1 MMAFQ
6 TPTELPL
13 LRTDYRPDVQHYPV
27 EVPAIK
33 SGAEYYFETDS
44 GLKYQ
49 VIFARKKSSYL
60 EHIINFS
67 VLSDEFEDEYSET
80 NRGEI
85 YRVIATVIEII
96 RIFHQHHA
104 SSTSYEFSG
113 EFKPGNETRETSIRT
128 LLYYRKA
135 REILHP
141 DWEFEIQGNK
151 VVVRHIKRSR
161 LVSGEL

>member
-1 MMAFQ
+1 MMDMQ
-6 TPTELPL
+6 IPNELPL
-13 LRTDYRPDVQHYPV
+13 FRDNYSPGIKPYAVQ
-27 EVPAIK
+27 VPLIK
-33 SGAEYYFETDS
+33 SGAEYYFETES

-113 EFKPGNETRETSIRT
+113 EFKKGNENRLSSIRT

-141 DWEFEIQGNK
+141 DWELEIEGNK
-151 VVVRHIKRSR
+151 VVGRHKKGMRFPFK
-161 LVSGEL
+161 L

>member
-13 LRTDYRPDVQHYPV
+13 FRDHYCPEVKPYPV
-27 EVPAIK
+27 RLPAIK

-44 GLKYQ
+44 RLKYQ

-67 VLSDEFEDEYSET
+67 VLSEEFEDEYSET

-113 EFKPGNETRETSIRT
+113 EYKPGNEDRKISIRT

-141 DWEFEIQGNK
+141 DWELEIQGNK
-151 VVVRHIKRSR
+151 VVGRHSKRSR
-161 LVSGEL
+161 IVKGEF